1 MTFTTITSKKIITN
15 ELIFNKDNYKIN
27 TNNTTITITGFK
39 TNDIYYIIPDTMTI
53 NEKQYT
59 ITDIDITFPIIDNN
73 IYYYLYIPDTVNNIT
88 LNTES
93 NNYNIILDV
102 PYKNITFN
110 ITNVNVICQ
119 IIREYTT
126 TLINDYKIL
135 SNVVNFTSFDN
146 SYFIISDHYVYNNI
160 DEQKK
165 I

>member
-119 IIREYTT
+119 IIRAITVFQVAKAVLGFYLVDVVYFGIEDIVVWNKR
-126 TLINDYKIL
+126 LCYK
-135 SNVVNFTSFDN
+135 SVD
-146 SYFIISDHYVYNNI
+146 
-160 DEQKK
+160 K
-165 I
+165 